1 MVKGLPRPSGHQGQH
16 RVTAFVAEWR
26 QHAAHHPQDAAV
38 VTHISK
44 TFAQRWP
51 RLCAGYAGPERYRT
65 NNELETFCGRLR
77 TRQRQTNGHKSTP
90 TTLSSAPASGR
101 SSLTRRS
108 LLRKG

>member
-90 TTLSSAPASGR
+90 TT
-101 SSLTRRS
+101 
-108 LLRKG
+108 